1 MREWTEHLWTKPGDR
16 IGRWRPLHGV
26 RWDPPK
32 GSWTRKEGLLVKNE
46 IQWDLY
52 FHKRADFNYEVL
64 FGKLV
69 NHPFV
74 DNCNYEK
81 EKSKGEMK
89 KCKGGEWKMCPN
101 DHLLGRWR
109 VLWPA
114 IFK

>member
-1 MREWTEHLWTKPGDR
+1 
-16 IGRWRPLHGV
+16 
-26 RWDPPK
+26 
-32 GSWTRKEGLLVKNE
+32 
-46 IQWDLY
+46 LY

-64 FGKLV
+64 FEKLV